1 MKKSN
6 KSNKSNKP
14 TVFDNTQAYREG
26 WGLFYI
32 DRNTFRI
39 LVLDDPQ
46 SIHESYPKRAV
57 FNEDEDAVDFVTYAA
72 SQGSRYHKKALKLHT
87 REE

>member
-1 MKKSN
+1 MKKPR
-6 KSNKSNKP
+6 KP

-26 WGLFYI
+26 WGLFYT

-46 SIHESYPKRAV
+46 SIHESYPKKAV
-57 FNEDEDAVDFVTYAA
+57 FRFDEDAIDFVKYAA
-72 SQGSRYHKKALKLHT
+72 SQGSRYHKKALKLHK
-87 REE
+87 ESEGK